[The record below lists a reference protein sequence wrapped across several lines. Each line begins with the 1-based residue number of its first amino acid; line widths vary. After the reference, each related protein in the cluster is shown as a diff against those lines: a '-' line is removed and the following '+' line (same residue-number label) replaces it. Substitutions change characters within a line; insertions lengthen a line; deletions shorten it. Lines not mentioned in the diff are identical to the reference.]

1 MPGAAPSRAQRDTA
15 QGGGTAVDEPPSR
28 LARGALVVAGVAV
41 VAAVIALI
49 ATRGSA
55 RRRAEPAQVTAAVPQ
70 VASARVDEVPV
81 TPTEAPPPPPDPWPV
96 LDRLEGALAAERLY
110 GKASMRGDRVEVRS
124 SFCDDAR
131 AQAIIDGARSALR
144 GVGATSLACVAPH
157 GGVVF
162 VRTL

>member
-28 LARGALVVAGVAV
+28 LARGALVVAGIAV

-49 ATRGSA
+49 
-55 RRRAEPAQVTAAVPQ
+55 
-70 VASARVDEVPV
+70 ASARVDEVPV

-96 LDRLEGALAAERLY
+96 LDRLEGALATERLY